1 MPVTVTDAPERGRY
15 EAWID
20 GDVVGYA
27 AYERRGSL
35 IVFTH
40 TEVNE
45 DRQGEG
51 VAGTLARAAL
61 DDVRRRGLKAVPR
74 CPYIAGWIR
83 RHPDYVDVLAHR
95 PPPGPDEPR

>member
-1 MPVTVTDAPERGRY
+1 MSVRVADAPERGRY
-15 EAWID
+15 EAHLD

-40 TEVNE
+40 TEVDP

-51 VAGTLARAAL
+51 VAGTLAREAL
-61 DDVRRRGLKAVPR
+61 DDVRRRGLRAVPR
-74 CPYIAGWIR
+74 CPYMAEWIR
-83 RHPDYVDVLAHR
+83 RHPDYADVLAHR
-95 PPPGPDEPR
+95 PAPSPDDSR

>member
-15 EAWID
+15 EARID
-20 GDVVGYA
+20 GEVVGVA

-35 IVFTH
+35 VVFTH
-40 TEVNE
+40 TEVDA

-51 VAGTLARAAL
+51 VAGSLARVAL

-95 PPPGPDEPR
+95 PPAGPDDPS